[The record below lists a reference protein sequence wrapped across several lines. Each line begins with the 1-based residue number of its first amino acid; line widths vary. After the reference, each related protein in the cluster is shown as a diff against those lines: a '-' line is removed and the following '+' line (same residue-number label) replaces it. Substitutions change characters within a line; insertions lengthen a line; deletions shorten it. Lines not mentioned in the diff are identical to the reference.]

1 MSTLTRRPKE
11 QLIRST
17 KPTIY
22 EHGTLRVI
30 RAVAAVIEQQTALAQ
45 EQYQPG
51 RNLTV
56 RLLQL
61 GRDWRRSWSLIENLT
76 PDKLEMA
83 KAASLL
89 WVSGRDQWLGMRD
102 SPCRVAVF

>member
-1 MSTLTRRPKE
+1 MTYCIIPRPF
-11 QLIRST
+11 R
-17 KPTIY
+17 
-22 EHGTLRVI
+22 GTLLRPRYPVKRMAEKTI
-30 RAVAAVIEQQTALAQ
+30 DNR
-45 EQYQPG
+45 
-51 RNLTV
+51 TV

-89 WVSGRDQWLGMRD
+89 WVSGQENVRRGGGDDTHL
-102 SPCRVAVF
+102 RVCTFVGFYPIEE

>member
-1 MSTLTRRPKE
+1 MTYCIIPRPF
-11 QLIRST
+11 R
-17 KPTIY
+17 
-22 EHGTLRVI
+22 GTLLRPRYPVKRMAEKTI
-30 RAVAAVIEQQTALAQ
+30 DNR
-45 EQYQPG
+45 
-51 RNLTV
+51 TV